1 MSQSDIGDGLHLAVP
16 NLYTQMSQ
24 ERQRGGGAGKEG
36 GREADRGRGER
47 ERERARVQLSQTAG
61 DVQLSGR
68 LDYSLKSAL

>member
-24 ERQRGGGAGKEG
+24 ERQRGGGQARKE
-36 GREADRGRGER
+36 EEKQTEEEER

>member
-24 ERQRGGGAGKEG
+24 ERQRGAGKEG

-47 ERERARVQLSQTAG
+47 ERESAG
-61 DVQLSGR
+61 AAFSDSW
-68 LDYSLKSAL
+68 

>member
-24 ERQRGGGAGKEG
+24 ERQRGAGKEG
-36 GREADRGRGER
+36 GREADRGRG

>member
-1 MSQSDIGDGLHLAVP
+1 MSQSDIGDRLHLAVP

-24 ERQRGGGAGKEG
+24 ERQRGGRQ
-36 GREADRGRGER
+36 GRRKRSRQRKRR

>member
-24 ERQRGGGAGKEG
+24 ERQRGAGKEG

>member
-24 ERQRGGGAGKEG
+24 ERQRGGRQ
-36 GREADRGRGER
+36 GRRKRSRQRKRR

>member
-24 ERQRGGGAGKEG
+24 ERQRGAGKEG

-47 ERERARVQLSQTAG
+47 ERERGCSFLRQLVMCSCLGGWITP
-61 DVQLSGR
+61 
-68 LDYSLKSAL
+68 

>member
-24 ERQRGGGAGKEG
+24 ERQRGGRQ
-36 GREADRGRGER
+36 GRRKRSRQRKRRER